1 MEKIIFFM
9 IALLFG
15 FIIGWIIA
23 DIILLTKTSG
33 ELYLVDDTM
42 YLNISKEDVIKFKN
56 NHYISLKVKRR
67 NFSGFN
73 DDK

>member
-1 MEKIIFFM
+1 MDILFFF
-9 IALLFG
+9 IAFFFGNLFG
-15 FIIGWIIA
+15 CVLTN
-23 DIILLTKTSG
+23 IILYRKSSG